1 MCTRAHGEALHAC
14 GDAVDTS
21 RGDEALQVFGRALD
35 VLFVLHADHELNAG
49 TNAMR
54 AIGSAETDPYSSLAG
69 AAAALYGLSAD
80 VFLAQAGQGAA
91 RFSPL
96 RNTGRRKYVDPQAP
110 DGSVTLGGV
119 TYGVATVDDLSLRG
133 DVSEPGSFS
142 KVQQD
147 LKEHL
152 DQHPED
158 RDRLQIR
165 PQHELASV

>member
-1 MCTRAHGEALHAC
+1 MADVVTGS
-14 GDAVDTS
+14 GQT
-21 RGDEALQVFGRALD
+21 LD
-35 VLFVLHADHELNAG
+35 VEY
-49 TNAMR
+49 
-54 AIGSAETDPYSSLAG
+54 ETILVDDPVFPG

-133 DVSEPGSFS
+133 DVSEPG
-142 KVQQD
+142 KTVAGRA
-147 LKEHL
+147 EC
-152 DQHPED
+152 E
-158 RDRLQIR
+158 
-165 PQHELASV
+165 